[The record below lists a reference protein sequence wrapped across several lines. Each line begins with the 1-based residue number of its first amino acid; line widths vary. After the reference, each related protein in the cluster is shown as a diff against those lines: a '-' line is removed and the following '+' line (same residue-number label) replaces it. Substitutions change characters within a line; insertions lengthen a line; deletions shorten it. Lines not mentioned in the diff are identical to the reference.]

1 MGSRVKMDS
10 RIIFLLFSNAFS
22 FMVCSQ
28 LMILESG
35 VSYNQSVGYDPLTAD
50 VISHVPEHH
59 RGGIL
64 FRETTKIENVFLGMS
79 VWREGDD
86 EHCYFRMLMGYESP
100 LVLSRIV
107 DTAEAR
113 GEVVDSTKMMQVLI
127 WATIESSMTEFERED
142 LSTDMKV
149 LCGGVPIMKMKTE
162 QLEMNEFRTKIES
175 AGECYTGHTA
185 LKDGKKKRAARRAEA
200 SCTTCSRHGGHGGHG
215 PVAAFAQRP
224 SSLRGKR
231 SIRTG
236 YGTGQLVHLIIGHER
251 LGCE

>member
-59 RGGIL
+59 RDGIL

-86 EHCYFRMLMGYESP
+86 EHCYFRMLMVTKARLFYPGLLTLLR
-100 LVLSRIV
+100 LVERW
-107 DTAEAR
+107 
-113 GEVVDSTKMMQVLI
+113 LI
-127 WATIESSMTEFERED
+127 
-142 LSTDMKV
+142 
-149 LCGGVPIMKMKTE
+149 
-162 QLEMNEFRTKIES
+162 Q
-175 AGECYTGHTA
+175 
-185 LKDGKKKRAARRAEA
+185 
-200 SCTTCSRHGGHGGHG
+200 
-215 PVAAFAQRP
+215 
-224 SSLRGKR
+224 
-231 SIRTG
+231 
-236 YGTGQLVHLIIGHER
+236 
-251 LGCE
+251 